1 MKYLIYTKTI
11 WNPLNKNVISQKKHI
26 KNKLNLN
33 EIKRIKPERI
43 FFIHWSTLIPEKI
56 FSNYEC
62 IQFHCSNLPKFRG
75 GSPIQNQII
84 RGIKKTK
91 LCAFMVEKKLD
102 AGHLCLKKNLS
113 LDGSADKILKKI
125 EDIAFKEIKNSLT
138 KKKIIFVKQKGK
150 SSYFRR
156 RYPSESK
163 ITNNL
168 NKISKIYDH
177 IRMLDAKNYP
187 KAFLE
192 LKNFNFEFFDIFKNG
207 NNFYGSFKIV
217 KK

>member
-11 WNPLNKNVISQKKHI
+11 WNPSNKNVISQKKHI

-56 FSNYEC
+56 FSNYNC

-75 GSPIQNQII
+75 GSPIQNQIT
-84 RGIKKTK
+84 RGITKTK
-91 LCAFMVEKKLD
+91 LCAFKVEKKLD
-102 AGHLCLKKNLS
+102 SGNLCLKKNLN
-113 LDGSADKILKKI
+113 LDGSAEKILKKI

-138 KKKIIFVKQKGK
+138 KKNLIFVKQKGK
-150 SSYFRR
+150 SSFFRR

-168 NKISKIYDH
+168 DKISKIYDH

-187 KAFLE
+187 KAFFE
-192 LKNFNFEFFDIFKNG
+192 LKNFKFEFFDVFKKG
-207 NNFYGSFKIV
+207 NNVYGNFKV
-217 KK
+217 AKK